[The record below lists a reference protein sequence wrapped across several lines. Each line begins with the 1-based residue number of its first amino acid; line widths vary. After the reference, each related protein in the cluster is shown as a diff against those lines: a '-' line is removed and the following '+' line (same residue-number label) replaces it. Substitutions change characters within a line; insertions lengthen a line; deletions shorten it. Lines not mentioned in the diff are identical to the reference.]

1 MIMAASDYSNFLVR
15 LTPKTRALL
24 DAAHNDK
31 EMPRA
36 HIINN
41 ALKSYLKEYNNAD
54 LNDRLNKLR
63 A

>member
-1 MIMAASDYSNFLVR
+1 MAANDYSNFLVR

-24 DAAHNDK
+24 DAAHKDK

>member
-1 MIMAASDYSNFLVR
+1 MAASDYSNFLVR
-15 LTPKTRALL
+15 LTPNTRSLL
-24 DAAHNDK
+24 DFASTDK
-31 EMPRA
+31 EIPRA

-54 LNDRLNKLR
+54 INSRLNALK